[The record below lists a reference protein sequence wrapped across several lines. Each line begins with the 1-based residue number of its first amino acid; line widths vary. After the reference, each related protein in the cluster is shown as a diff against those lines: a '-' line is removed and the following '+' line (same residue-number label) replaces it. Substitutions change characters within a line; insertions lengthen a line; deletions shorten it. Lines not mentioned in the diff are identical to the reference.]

1 MDSHMVAVE
10 WSGAEMRTALHHR
23 NDPQCHLTDAEIMT
37 VAIVAALFFG
47 GKYAPA
53 QAPLADHPSIAAP
66 LNASR
71 FSRRVHRIKALFL
84 TRVCRQ

>member
-1 MDSHMVAVE
+1 
-10 WSGAEMRTALHHR
+10 
-23 NDPQCHLTDAEIMT
+23 MT
-37 VAIVAALFFG
+37 VAIAAALFFG

-84 TRVCRQ
+84 TLFALLGAHWTHLNAEAV